1 MILSHLKDRNIILGS
16 GSPRRKLLLEG
27 LNIPFV
33 VKTKGVDEVYDESLQ
48 REEVPRFLSELK
60 ANAFE
65 KDLIPEDIL
74 ITSDTTVVL
83 NNVILNKPVNEDEAK
98 QMLHSLSGNTHTVI
112 TAVTITDLDKCVT
125 FHDETEVTFKELTD
139 EEIEFY
145 ISTYKPLDK
154 AGAYGAQ
161 EFMGYIA
168 IENLEGSY
176 FNVMG
181 LPVHRVYEELSN
193 W

>member
-1 MILSHLKDRNIILGS
+1 MILANLSDRNIILGS

-27 LNIPFV
+27 LGIDFS
-33 VKTKGVDEVYDESLQ
+33 VKTKDVEELYDEKLQ
-48 REEVPRFLSELK
+48 REEVARFLAELK

-65 KDLIPEDIL
+65 HELNPEDLL
-74 ITSDTTVVL
+74 ITSDTTVCL
-83 NNVILNKPVNEDEAK
+83 NDIILNKPKDLNEAK
-98 QMLHSLSGNTHTVI
+98 LMLQTLSGKTHTVI
-112 TAVTITDLDKCVT
+112 TAVTITDLQKSVT
-125 FHDETEVTFKELTD
+125 FHDETEVTFRELLED
-139 EEIEFY
+139 EIDY
-145 ISTYKPLDK
+145 YVKKHAPLDK

-168 IENLEGSY
+168 IEKLEGSY

-181 LPVHRVYEELSN
+181 LPVHRVFEELSN

>member
-1 MILSHLKDRNIILGS
+1 MILANLSDRNIILGS

-27 LNIPFV
+27 LGIDFS
-33 VKTKGVDEVYDESLQ
+33 VKTKDVEELYDEKLQ
-48 REEVPRFLSELK
+48 REEVARFLAELK

-65 KDLIPEDIL
+65 HELNPEDLL
-74 ITSDTTVVL
+74 ITSDTTVCL
-83 NNVILNKPVNEDEAK
+83 NDIILNKPKDLNEAK
-98 QMLHSLSGNTHTVI
+98 LMLQTLSGKTHTVI
-112 TAVTITDLDKCVT
+112 TAVTITDLQKCVT
-125 FHDETEVTFKELTD
+125 FHDETEVTFRELLED
-139 EEIEFY
+139 EIDY
-145 ISTYKPLDK
+145 YVKKHTPLDK

-168 IENLEGSY
+168 IEKLEGSY

-181 LPVHRVYEELSN
+181 LPVHRVFEELSN

>member
-1 MILSHLKDRNIILGS
+1 MILSHLKERSIILGS

-27 LNIPFV
+27 LCIPFRV
-33 VKTKGVDEVYDESLQ
+33 ESKNVEELYDESLQ
-48 REEVPRFLSELK
+48 REEIPRFLSELK

-65 KDLIPEDIL
+65 KELSPSDLL
-74 ITSDTTVVL
+74 ITSDTTVFL
-83 NNVILNKPVNEDEAK
+83 GDRILNKPKDTAEATE
-98 QMLHSLSGNTHTVI
+98 MLTSLSGHTHTVI
-112 TAVTITDLDKCVT
+112 TAVTITDLSKCVT
-125 FHDETEVTFKELTD
+125 FHDETEVTFKELTS
-139 EEIEFY
+139 EEIDFY
-145 ISTYKPLDK
+145 IKEFNPMDK
-154 AGAYGAQ
+154 AGSYGAQ

-181 LPVHRVYEELSN
+181 LPVHKVYEELAN